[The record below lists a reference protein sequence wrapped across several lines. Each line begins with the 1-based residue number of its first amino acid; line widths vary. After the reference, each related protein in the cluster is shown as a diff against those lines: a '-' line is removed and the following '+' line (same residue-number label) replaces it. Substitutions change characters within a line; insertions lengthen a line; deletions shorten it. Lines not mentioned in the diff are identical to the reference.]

1 MSESGLDSSLYDFE
15 ANKTISETPQKA
27 ATPTKRNDT
36 PAVMTPRRSRRISGQ
51 SSDGEASDA
60 ESKPVRRK
68 LLKNLESVQEEPE
81 ETLPETM
88 TSTPSVRRSR
98 RLSNQSVEND
108 QEQEA
113 QKLPS
118 LPEAIVEEDEE
129 TEEKEKPNETIS
141 SNASS
146 PIIKVNLKP
155 SAIIID
161 SDQEPDVT
169 EEEAEEPD
177 ASEETGEA
185 ESPVEN
191 VEKEATEENKIDSIE
206 DHELEVCTC
215 FKISHLTFIYRNLR
229 KKRLK

>member
-81 ETLPETM
+81 ETLPETPIS
-88 TSTPSVRRSR
+88 STPIVRRSR

-118 LPEAIVEEDEE
+118 LPEAIIEEEE
-129 TEEKEKPNETIS
+129 GTEEKEKLDETIR

-155 SAIIID
+155 AAIIID
-161 SDQEPDVT
+161 S
-169 EEEAEEPD
+169 EEEADHQPD
-177 ASEETGEA
+177 AENSEETGEP
-185 ESPVEN
+185 ESPAGN
-191 VEKEATEENKIDSIE
+191 VEKEDTEEKKKDTIE
-206 DHELEVCTC
+206 DQELEEVRCQWQLKSS
-215 FKISHLTFIYRNLR
+215 FLHLILGFSIQRG
-229 KKRLK
+229 